1 MVPWVVRASV
11 APVHGTL
18 EIVGVPISDNSIRN
32 GSIGAQWTGS
42 VGLALI
48 VPMILSTCREGTQI
62 AGWPHWSLAWAV
74 DSMCSEGQVVGR
86 KAVRG
91 WSQCVGQ
98 G

>member
-1 MVPWVVRASV
+1 M
-11 APVHGTL
+11 
-18 EIVGVPISDNSIRN
+18 
-32 GSIGAQWTGS
+32 
-42 VGLALI
+42 GLALI

-74 DSMCSEGQVVGR
+74 DSMCSEGQAVGR